1 VAIRTA
7 PIRAISFVLLVA
19 SAALCMNPPPVDG
32 LRGSQSEILAAG
44 SLPDAPSTVQ
54 PPIHEEK
61 SRARS
66 IAGQMPRAI
75 SINGMHEA
83 ELECFHPLAPRSST
97 TLYQVSFL
105 QDGPSTLRD
114 KYLYPTPLKQD
125 TRYYPSTSESFFGRA
140 SNAASRIFVTR
151 DDSGKAKVNTRYFL
165 GALSAVAMHA
175 AYRPYGARSTSE
187 TLNNFGSTVGGDAG
201 ISVFHEFRPG
211 ILQLV
216 KGITPRFLSRIEE
229 RITHNQIPR

>member
-7 PIRAISFVLLVA
+7 SIRVIFFVLLVA
-19 SAALCMNPPPVDG
+19 SAALCMEPPPVDG
-32 LRGSQSEILAAG
+32 LQGLQSAMLAAG

-54 PPIHEEK
+54 PPRHEQRF
-61 SRARS
+61 RARS
-66 IAGQMPRAI
+66 TAGQMPRAI
-75 SINGMHEA
+75 SIGVMHEA
-83 ELECFHPLAPRSST
+83 ELGRFRPVAPRSLT

-105 QDGPSTLRD
+105 QNGPSTFLD

-125 TRYYPSTSESFFGRA
+125 TGYYPSTSESFVGRA
-140 SNAASRIFVTR
+140 SYAASRIFVTR
-151 DDSGKAKVNTRYFL
+151 DDSGKAKLNTRYFL

-211 ILQLV
+211 ILQMV
-216 KGITPRFLSRIEE
+216 KGLTPRFLSRIEE
-229 RITHNQIPR
+229 HITHNQIPR

>member
-1 VAIRTA
+1 MAIRTA
-7 PIRAISFVLLVA
+7 SIRVISFVLLAA
-19 SAALCMNPPPVDG
+19 SATLCMKSPPVDG
-32 LRGSQSEILAAG
+32 LQGLQSTMLAAE

-54 PPIHEEK
+54 PPRHEETF
-61 SRARS
+61 RARS
-66 IAGQMPRAI
+66 TAGQMPRAF
-75 SINGMHEA
+75 SIGVIHEG
-83 ELECFHPLAPRSST
+83 ELGRFHPVAPRSLT

-105 QDGPSTLRD
+105 QNEPSAFLD